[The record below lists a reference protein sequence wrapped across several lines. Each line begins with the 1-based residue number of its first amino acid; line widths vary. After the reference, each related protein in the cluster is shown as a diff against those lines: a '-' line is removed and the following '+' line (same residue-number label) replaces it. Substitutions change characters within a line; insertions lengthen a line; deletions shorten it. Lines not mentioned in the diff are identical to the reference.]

1 MRNIIIMMG
10 TILVCMKSINFKQ
23 IAMVIAVAEGLSFD
37 VDQIL
42 AALFDIF
49 AGGSTAGVPQQII
62 QEAYD
67 AFQSLA
73 KDPLGTAVNVG
84 TNVAVVYASFKA
96 LGWLLSAIGAPKSKK
111 VGGITVR
118 WA

>member
-23 IAMVIAVAEGLSFD
+23 IAMVIAVMEGLSFD
-37 VDQIL
+37 VDQII
-42 AALFDIF
+42 AALFQVF
-49 AGGSTAGVPQQII
+49 SGGSVAGLPEQII

-84 TNVAVVYASFKA
+84 TNVAVTYASFKA
-96 LGWLLSAIGAPKSKK
+96 LAWFLSLIGAPHSKK
-111 VGGITVR
+111 VGGIIVR